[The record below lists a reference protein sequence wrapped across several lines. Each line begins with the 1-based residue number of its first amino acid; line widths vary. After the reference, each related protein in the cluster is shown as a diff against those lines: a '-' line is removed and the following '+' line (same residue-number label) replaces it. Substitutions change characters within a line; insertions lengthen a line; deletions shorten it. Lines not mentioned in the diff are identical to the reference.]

1 MIRLTVIPR
10 LRENLLRLL
19 VAKEIELRRKGRGT
33 LHRSGPKKRGHEK
46 WTHKTYAGWINLQ
59 RCVGGTL
66 AATVQSKASDAEW
79 QLLRSLI
86 GFLDRHF
93 REQIASV
100 TINYDQSGE

>member
-10 LRENLLRLL
+10 LRDNLFRLL

-33 LHRSGPKKRGHEK
+33 LHRSGAKKRGREK
-46 WTHKTYAGWINLQ
+46 WTHASYPGWIDLKSAAD
-59 RCVGGTL
+59 GAL
-66 AATVQSKASDAEW
+66 ALTVHSRAADTEW

-93 REQIASV
+93 REKITSV
-100 TINYDQSGE
+100 TINYDRS